1 MPALVMLAWKY
12 LGLKIL
18 KSFGVTKVLTLFWM
32 VLNGAEDGAEVLRM
46 VRAEDGAEDGAEGL
60 VVK

>member
-1 MPALVMLAWKY
+1 MLAWKY

-32 VLNGAEDGAEVLRM
+32 VLRDGAEGG
-46 VRAEDGAEDGAEGL
+46 AEGGAEDGAEGL